1 MVGMPQ
7 RTAGQQPEPPE
18 RIEHRTSVAES
29 RQLAR
34 IITRQIERGTLT
46 RGMRIPSLKDLA
58 ETYEIAPVTAAKAI
72 RHLKDEGLVYTV
84 PSLGTFVG
92 PPPDDD

>member
-58 ETYEIAPVTAAKAI
+58 ETMDDASAQS
-72 RHLKDEGLVYTV
+72 G
-84 PSLGTFVG
+84 PSRASLDPG
-92 PPPDDD
+92 